1 MSASRNWSEKW
12 QARQGK
18 NSYAIRD
25 QLLFSQ
31 GFQED
36 RDSEA
41 LLRSADHAL
50 FGICLFSAC
59 RIREAC
65 TLRVT
70 DAYDASGR
78 ILPKLKI
85 RKANTKG
92 KLATR
97 SIPIISDLRVLLTNY
112 HPSVGQPYLFPGR
125 FGGHFLP
132 DSADKALRKA
142 CKQAGLIG
150 VSTHSVPAYCP
161 YPDVRQPCTTTSY
174 PIYL

>member
-1 MSASRNWSEKW
+1 MNRVFNRVASTSEDTLRKPAHSLGKCLRECRLPEIEVKNDRHGKAKILTQSAM
-12 QARQGK
+12 
-18 NSYAIRD
+18 

-125 FGGHFLP
+125 FG
-132 DSADKALRKA
+132 
-142 CKQAGLIG
+142 
-150 VSTHSVPAYCP
+150 
-161 YPDVRQPCTTTSY
+161 
-174 PIYL
+174 